1 MKELERLK
9 VKAVCDFA
17 KSQKSELSVFS
28 PQKMKKPSAVERGAS
43 IIALHILAA
52 NMACH
57 IQQKCYLKI
66 M

>member
-1 MKELERLK
+1 
-9 VKAVCDFA
+9 
-17 KSQKSELSVFS
+17 
-28 PQKMKKPSAVERGAS
+28 MKKPSAVERGAS